1 MGHQRKE
8 KLEAKSAGEACKNIA
23 IISQYMCSNL
33 LVLNKNGRFVFLCDR
48 FQYTSI
54 DQKESSLNKNCFSWN
69 KAQYL
74 VLYFTF
80 YFIIFIIINDSN
92 KSVKKIPKYITM
104 LMIQTTVLAGKEMTL
119 FDKKHTK

>member
-1 MGHQRKE
+1 MEG
-8 KLEAKSAGEACKNIA
+8 LSFI
-23 IISQYMCSNL
+23 
-33 LVLNKNGRFVFLCDR
+33 CDR

-54 DQKESSLNKNCFSWN
+54 DQRRVLNKNCFSWN

-80 YFIIFIIINDSN
+80 YFIIFIVINDSN
-92 KSVKKIPKYITM
+92 KSVKKIPKDITM
-104 LMIQTTVLAGKEMTL
+104 LMIQTAVLAGKEMTL